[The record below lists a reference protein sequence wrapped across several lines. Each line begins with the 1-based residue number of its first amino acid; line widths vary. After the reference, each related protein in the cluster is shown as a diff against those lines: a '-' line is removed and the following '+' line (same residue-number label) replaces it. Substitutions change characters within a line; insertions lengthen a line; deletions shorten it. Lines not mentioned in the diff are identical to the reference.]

1 MDLKSLLGYSQNSP
15 FKNDKKILIKGNNI
29 TMHNTA
35 IPLWLQGMK
44 NGKKVGKKIK
54 ANPFDTNPYIIPGA
68 DSVEETPMSNSNS
81 DWEVVENNF
90 QPGGTKMNVDS
101 ILNSNKNLDWVKRLY
116 ENNPASVQLPNEK
129 YPSTHLLEQADNR
142 VYPRLQMVN
151 GKLTDLGNNAY
162 NYADS
167 TKSYIQF
174 ANDAEALK
182 FTQNYKSGKGVLKS
196 FQLGGTKTDFPT
208 PLINQKYA
216 PGRVSDIGLRAPLP
230 IDLNKDVE
238 KVKENKKAANYQKLK
253 SVGYTDKEAKAL
265 AQHTKLLPS
274 AQDRINDLD
283 IRNSRIS
290 KHPDYDPNKSF
301 DEQVNLNSDNSLRT
315 MILRG
320 RNEFMSAKGVPILGD
335 AAKMLVS
342 PGSSF
347 ANMTMDA
354 ENQYIKPGLN
364 QGLLNLGMDMLN
376 VAPQIPAKGLQNLS
390 KNINNI
396 ADGVKEFRDFIK
408 KDANDFII
416 NPIKY
421 NKSIREIKKLHNN
434 IPERFS
440 SPEGLKRL
448 KDIGIDPKYA
458 TTKPKLTFN
467 IGEGSYYNFSS
478 DLINMDFKQ
487 AKMLKKMN
495 FQLNNNTIFEHE
507 LGHKLQYDFKKTVLD
522 KEREI
527 IKKLGPD
534 ELNRRTFGKYPG
546 DILKKIDNSLDDG
559 LTQIRAEL
567 DDDLNYLSARAEEN
581 KIYFNH
587 DKEAFAH
594 VREMRQNMVNKGY
607 IKDIY
612 EPVSGRQIVNFIKKN
627 PNDRISSFVSLNS
640 DNISILKN
648 TMNKI
653 PAIAPIVGVAGVAA
667 SQQETPKKSF
677 KKGGKIFK
685 NNSDWEIIN

>member
-196 FQLGGTKTDFPT
+196 FQPGGIKTDFPT
-208 PLINQKYA
+208 PLIDQKYA
-216 PGRVSDIGLRAPLP
+216 PGRATDIGLRAPLP
-230 IDLNKDVE
+230 IDINRDVE
-238 KVKENKKAANYQKLK
+238 KVKENRKVANYQKLK

-274 AQDRINDLD
+274 AQDRINNLD

-364 QGLLNLGMDMLN
+364 QGLLNLGMDAMAIVPELQIKAANAASKIPRFLRETSKDISTSLPKFKDEMIDHFKRRYLGANEKRMAEVTKLN
-376 VAPQIPAKGLQNLS
+376 EKAFNNVTSEEGIRRLKNVGINPLTIEKNIDLTVDSFSGSHYSPWGTTTNKINIDYPQLS
-390 KNINNI
+390 KLKKSGLELPQNSVYEHEYGHYLQ
-396 ADGVKEFRDFIK
+396 DMLRKTKSMKEMNSKEKFKMMLRTRHEMDNVIS
-408 KDANDFII
+408 DIT
-416 NPIKY
+416 PQY
-421 NKSIREIKKLHNN
+421 NKIGNNSYENYSYFKSGRE
-434 IPERFS
+434 
-440 SPEGLKRL
+440 
-448 KDIGIDPKYA
+448 A
-458 TTKPKLTFN
+458 
-467 IGEGSYYNFSS
+467 
-478 DLINMDFKQ
+478 
-487 AKMLKKMN
+487 
-495 FQLNNNTIFEHE
+495 
-507 LGHKLQYDFKKTVLD
+507 
-522 KEREI
+522 
-527 IKKLGPD
+527 
-534 ELNRRTFGKYPG
+534 YP
-546 DILKKIDNSLDDG
+546 
-559 LTQIRAEL
+559 
-567 DDDLNYLSARAEEN
+567 
-581 KIYFNH
+581 FM
-587 DKEAFAH
+587 
-594 VREMRQNMVNKGY
+594 REMRQNMVNKGY
-607 IKDIY
+607 INHPYDKI
-612 EPVSGRQIVNFIKKN
+612 SGRQIVKFIKEN
-627 PNDRISSFVSLNS
+627 PKDRISSFI
-640 DNISILKN
+640 NINEKNIGLLKN
-648 TMNKI
+648 VMNNFPAII
-653 PAIAPIVGVAGVAA
+653 PAVGIAGVAA
-667 SQQETPKKSF
+667 SQQETSKERF
-677 KKGGKIFK
+677 KNGGKIFK